1 MSLRRRVVLYLLLT
15 LLASAVMSAGQSQEK
30 IDIWFVHRRGC
41 LACKQMK
48 ARLVNP
54 QVAKILRR
62 SFRVHMVDAREQE
75 LLPDSSLRTRVY
87 PTLYFLDSRGDEIV
101 KSIHNITTLAFW
113 KLLKRAED
121 RRSVR

>member
-1 MSLRRRVVLYLLLT
+1 
-15 LLASAVMSAGQSQEK
+15 
-30 IDIWFVHRRGC
+30 
-41 LACKQMK
+41 MK